1 VLQCSK
7 LARTIVLEFAYNKWK
22 VKFMNGGQQIMGI
35 GTLHVRVT
43 TNSGMAPVPNASV
56 VIDDILGYLAHSL
69 TTNQDGL
76 TSTVEL
82 FAPVKNF
89 YAGSFVSSPA
99 YSLYQIT
106 VSHPEYKTQIVRG
119 VQVFDGVESMLPVDL
134 MQLGLNVGLT
144 QLDIVDIPPTAIT
157 PRRG

>member
-1 VLQCSK
+1 MREKTAAQSSLNWHIIQRKIKS
-7 LARTIVLEFAYNKWK
+7 
-22 VKFMNGGQQIMGI
+22 MNGGQQIMGI
-35 GTLHVRVT
+35 GTLRVRVT
-43 TNSGMAPVPNASV
+43 TNSGIAPVPNASV

-69 TTNQDGL
+69 TTNQDGM

-89 YAGSFVSSPA
+89 YTDVLVSGPA

-119 VQVFDGVESMLPVDL
+119 VQVFDGVESILPVDL

-144 QLDIVDIPPTAIT
+144 QLDIVDIPPTAVSPGRT
-157 PRRG
+157 

>member
-1 VLQCSK
+1 
-7 LARTIVLEFAYNKWK
+7 
-22 VKFMNGGQQIMGI
+22 MGI

-43 TNSGMAPVPNASV
+43 TNSGMIPVPNASV

-82 FAPVKNF
+82 FAPIKNF
-89 YAGSFVSSPA
+89 YLSPLESSPA

-119 VQVFDGVESMLPVDL
+119 VQVFDGVESILPVDL
-134 MQLGLNVGLT
+134 MHLGRNVGLT
-144 QLDIVDIPPTAIT
+144 QLDIVDIPPSAVT
-157 PRRG
+157 PGRI